1 MSPGCTQ
8 TVEFITIIRKIR
20 DSFIRSHGCLK
31 DHRNSSVLWDYNVKN
46 SVSVRMFVFADTRNK
61 IIRMGGILAGF
72 KVIKWEL

>member
-1 MSPGCTQ
+1 M
-8 TVEFITIIRKIR
+8 
-20 DSFIRSHGCLK
+20 
-31 DHRNSSVLWDYNVKN
+31 LWDYNVKN